1 MPLRLDLKP
10 GEKLF
15 VGGAVMVNGES
26 RSSITV
32 LNDVPILRGKDIMTE
47 DRANTPC
54 KRVYLAIQLMYMEPE
69 RLARYHQAYWN
80 LVREIVLAAPS
91 TTALLSSIS
100 EDVLAGHY
108 YQALKR
114 STELI
119 EYEKELVVHA
129 SQPA

>member
-26 RSSITV
+26 RSAITV

-54 KRVYLAIQLMYMEPE
+54 KRVYLAIQLMYMEPDN
-69 RLARYHQAYWN
+69 LARYHQVYWN
-80 LVREIVLAAPS
+80 LVREIVSAAPS
-91 TTALLSSIS
+91 TTALLSGIS
-100 EDVLAGHY
+100 EDVLAGRY